1 MALEGITHPSVA
13 RQCPLLGEQRA
24 STDGNPMSAFD
35 PKRTFAWWQMAPRT
49 CSRTALQQKPQ
60 EYIVQRMVGRQCGR
74 LAGLSANSELEAAE
88 QKSVGKLVLGSRAMS
103 A

>member
-35 PKRTFAWWQMAPRT
+35 PKRTFAWWQMAN
-49 CSRTALQQKPQ
+49 AHL
-60 EYIVQRMVGRQCGR
+60 
-74 LAGLSANSELEAAE
+74 LSHGAAAE
-88 QKSVGKLVLGSRAMS
+88 TAGIYRSKNGWTAIRALGGALS
-103 A
+103 